1 MVLQPEGTMYEDSE
15 SIANLRLGET
25 IEAAS
30 TEYRQKLTAARN
42 QMAAQGN
49 VWPSGTAIQRQVTLA
64 QEASESICQA
74 VYDIWL
80 DLILR
85 RNHGRLSQADEN
97 FINTKIK
104 NVAKGQARNITQSA
118 ANQPG
123 LPGRHHH
130 YDRQECG
137 GAWSEFSSWLM
148 CRTDSLTMDSPCST
162 ASSCAAN
169 SGPAASS
176 ARLRGN

>member
-1 MVLQPEGTMYEDSE
+1 MDYTYRRRMVLQPEGTMYEDLE

-49 VWPSGTAIQRQVTLA
+49 LLSGTAIQRQVTLA

-123 LPGRHHH
+123 LPADTITTIAKNAAEHGR
-130 YDRQECG
+130 
-137 GAWSEFSSWLM
+137 
-148 CRTDSLTMDSPCST
+148 SLAP
-162 ASSCAAN
+162 
-169 SGPAASS
+169 G
-176 ARLRGN
+176 